1 MKAVSYSGKR
11 LLVFK
16 METETKT
23 IGGIAFA
30 LVVAFTLLTASD
42 PTHACVSKQTKAY
55 CTDTGNP

>member
-1 MKAVSYSGKR
+1 
-11 LLVFK
+11 

-42 PTHACVSKQTKAY
+42 PTHVCESKQTKAY